1 MSGPRIVA
9 DAELAHGA
17 DMLRSLGELTLAPG
31 RAIGRRHLARA
42 DALLVRSVT
51 RVSRELLEGTP
62 VRFVGTATSGADHVD
77 AAWLESAG
85 IALCDAAGCNANAV
99 TDYCLA
105 ALGALRAR
113 GGPRPEDC
121 RVGLVGGGAVGGL
134 LARKLARAGVDCV
147 VCDPPLAA
155 AGARGLVPLEAV
167 GRCRV
172 ASLHTPLTDGGP
184 HPTRGMIG
192 REFLASL
199 PDGAA
204 LINTARGAVVDG
216 AALAAAL
223 AERPDLTAVCD
234 VWESE
239 PEVGAGLAAKAA
251 VATPHIAGYS
261 RRAKRAAAAR
271 LAEGLA
277 RAFSLPFD
285 AARFETAGD
294 GGGRSPPDGADPW
307 TWLAELYGLAG
318 LSRRFRR
325 AVAAGQ
331 GAAVFEAMRRRQAS
345 RPEFRDLLAAAPDGP
360 LCAAAAADG
369 A

>member
-1 MSGPRIVA
+1 MSGLRIVA
-9 DAELAHGA
+9 DAGLARGA
-17 DMLRSLGELTLAPG
+17 DLLDALGELRLVPG
-31 RAIGRRHLARA
+31 RAIERRHLAEA

-51 RVSRELLEGTP
+51 PVSRELLEGTP

-77 AAWLESAG
+77 AAWLADAG

-99 TDYCLA
+99 ADYCLA
-105 ALGALRAR
+105 ALGGLRAR
-113 GGPRPEDC
+113 TGRRPEDC
-121 RVGLVGGGAVGGL
+121 RVGLVGGGNVGAL
-134 LARKLARAGVDCV
+134 LARKLSLAGVDCV
-147 VCDPPLAA
+147 VCDPPRAA
-155 AGARGLVPLEAV
+155 AGARGLVALEEV

-172 ASLHTPLTDGGP
+172 VSLHAPLTDGGP

-192 REFLASL
+192 REFLAAL

-216 AALAAAL
+216 TALAEALAA
-223 AERPDLTAVCD
+223 RPDLTAVCD
-234 VWESE
+234 VWENE
-239 PEVGAGLAAKAA
+239 PEVDAGLAAKAA

-261 RRAKRAAAAR
+261 RRAKRAAVAR

-285 AARFETAGD
+285 RARSAAAA
-294 GGGRSPPDGADPW
+294 GGRAPPAGADPW
-307 TWLAELYGLAG
+307 LWLADLYGLAG

-331 GAAVFEAMRRRQAS
+331 GAAVFDAMRRRQAS
-345 RPEFRDLLAAAPDGP
+345 RPEFRDLVAGASDGP
-360 LCAAAAADG
+360 LRAAAEAAPG
-369 A
+369 EA